1 MRRFIA
7 FFIKYPI
14 WSNAILIVTAIAGV
28 LSLAT
33 MHRSFFPEMDPNKI
47 YVSVAYPGASPE
59 EIEEGITTRVEEA
72 LVGLEGI
79 KETSSK
85 SSENITNIDIEA
97 YEGVNLNE
105 LLQDVKNAVDGINT
119 MPSGAEQPVI
129 FAQKARG
136 MAGMGGS
143 VGFVSLHG
151 PDDLEKLKEVADQ
164 IEQDM
169 LASKKLSQIEVL
181 GYPPQIIAI
190 DIRENDLLRYG
201 ITFDQISSIVRASN
215 QDISAGSIKSNK
227 EELYIRSMQ
236 KSTDP
241 EVIKNYVIRALPD
254 GQVIYLKDV
263 ADVNLEFSDIP
274 LKGYVNGE
282 RSITFAIK
290 KLGSE
295 DIKVISSYI
304 KEYIKDFNAEDN
316 GFEMQT
322 LFMFSDMLDQRI
334 DMLTSNLLLGLFL
347 VCIVLGFFLSLRLS
361 LWVAFGI
368 PFSMVGMFA
377 LGALYGM
384 TVNMISLFGMILVVG
399 ILVDDGIVIAEN
411 IYSHFERGKSPMRA
425 ALDGTMEVL
434 SSVFTSVLTTVVAFG
449 FLLFVGG
456 DMAMMEEMAF
466 SVVACLIFSLV
477 EAFLIL
483 PAHLSHKYIL
493 KPVEVSWYQKIRAKI
508 NGGIDKVRNGY
519 EKVVRVFTKRYRFT
533 VWGPMVFIVLIL
545 GLTIAG
551 IIKTAFYPNIPF
563 DNVGIDVAFK
573 PGDREDQTESFLWYV
588 DSIVD
593 GYGDELLEEFGDT
606 IITYSSLN
614 LGSTERIGERGSH
627 CGNIRVSVKENDFI
641 STLDISTELK
651 KRIPK
656 DSLNKLE
663 KFSIGGDT
671 PFGRDISLSLQSED
685 GEQLNA
691 ATKWLLEKVRAI
703 PEVKDIND
711 NSGLGLRE
719 VHLNIKPK
727 AYMLGL
733 NESSILSQIRQGF
746 FGHEIQRVIL
756 GRDEVKLWTR
766 YPIQDRNSIGDLE
779 DLRIKTANGQEF
791 PLIELADYKIKRGKV
806 TIRHINGKQEV
817 RVFGSLYNGE
827 LSSVINADIKREY
840 LDHIEEFFPKV
851 SYKIKGQAER
861 AADSASRLMIAFT
874 LGIFLILIILSLNF
888 SSFYQARLIMMVI
901 PVGIISAILGHGI
914 VGIPFSMFSFWGV
927 IALVGIL
934 VNDAVVMLDQYNRN
948 LKKGMTPSE
957 AGVAAGKSR
966 FRPIILTSLTTVAGL
981 FPLIYLETSFQAQFL
996 IPMAVSVA
1004 YGVLFGT
1011 LILLFFFPPLLRYFA
1026 DIRRARWWLWR
1037 GGEMAPTSIEVEP
1050 VIKHAKRVAEM
1061 GNLEEDEI
1069 GLDFHKV
1076 REDEKKNSDDEFGF
1090 DDI

>member
-1 MRRFIA
+1 MRKFIA

-14 WSNAILIVTAIAGV
+14 WSNAILIVTAMAGL
-28 LSLAT
+28 LSLFT
-33 MHRSFFPEMDPNKI
+33 MHRSFFPELDPNRI
-47 YVSVAYPGASPE
+47 YVNVVYPGASPE
-59 EIEEGITTRVEEA
+59 EIEEGITTRIEEA

-79 KETSSK
+79 KETSST
-85 SSENITNIDIEA
+85 SSENLSNINIEA
-97 YEGVNLNE
+97 FEETDLNE
-105 LLQDVKNAVDGINT
+105 LLQEVKNAVDGINS
-119 MPSGAEQPVI
+119 MPAGAERPIV

-136 MAGMGGS
+136 MAGMGGT
-143 VGFVSLHG
+143 VGFISLHG
-151 PDDLEKLKEVADQ
+151 PDDLELLKEVADK

-169 LASKKLSQIEVL
+169 LSSKKLSQVEVI

-201 ITFDQISSIVRASN
+201 ITFDQISNIVRSSN
-215 QDISAGSIKSNK
+215 LDMSAGSIKSNK
-227 EELYIRSMQ
+227 EELYIRSMS

-241 EVIKNYVIRALPD
+241 EVIKEYVIRALPD
-254 GQVIYLKDV
+254 GQLIRLKDV
-263 ADVNLEFSDIP
+263 ADVNFEFSDIP
-274 LKGYVNGE
+274 IKGYVNGE
-282 RSITFAIK
+282 RSITFLIK

-295 DIKVISSYI
+295 DIKDISYYA
-304 KEYIKDFNAEDN
+304 KEYVANFNKEDN

-334 DMLTSNLLLGLFL
+334 DMLTSNLLLGLLL

-368 PFSMVGMFA
+368 PFSMIGMFA
-377 LGALYGM
+377 LGGLYGM
-384 TVNMISLFGMILVVG
+384 TINMISLFGMILVVG

-434 SSVFTSVLTTVVAFG
+434 SSVFTSVLTTIVAFG

-466 SVVACLIFSLV
+466 SVIGCLIFSLV

-483 PAHLSHKYIL
+483 PAHLSHKHTLEPTKIN
-493 KPVEVSWYQKIRAKI
+493 WYKNTRDKI
-508 NGGIDKVRNGY
+508 NGGIDRLRNGY
-519 EKVVRVFTKRYRFT
+519 EKLARGFTKWYRFT
-533 VWGPMVFIVLIL
+533 VYGPMIFIVVII
-545 GLTIAG
+545 GLTVAG

-563 DNVGIDVAFK
+563 DNVGIDIAFK
-573 PGDREDQTESFLWYV
+573 PGDREDQTENFLWYL

-593 GYGDELLEEFGDT
+593 NYGEELIETYGDT
-606 IITYSSLN
+606 IITYNSLG

-641 STLDISTELK
+641 STLEISAALK
-651 KRIPK
+651 ARINK
-656 DSLNKLE
+656 DSLAKLE
-663 KFSIGGDT
+663 KFSIGGET
-671 PFGRDISLSLQSED
+671 PFGKDISLSLQSQD
-685 GEQLNA
+685 GEQLNS
-691 ATKWLLEKVRAI
+691 ATKWLLAKIKAI
-703 PEVKDIND
+703 PDIKDIND
-711 NSGLGLRE
+711 NAGLGLRE
-719 VHLNIKPK
+719 VHLTLKPK
-727 AYMLGL
+727 AFMLGL
-733 NESSILSQIRQGF
+733 NETAIITQIRQGF
-746 FGHEIQRVIL
+746 FGQEIQRVIL
-756 GRDEVKLWTR
+756 GRDEIKLWTR
-766 YPIQDRNSIGDLE
+766 YPLQDRNSIGDLE

-791 PLIELADYKIKRGKV
+791 PLNDLADYEIKRGKV
-806 TIRHINGKQEV
+806 SIRHINGKQEV
-817 RVFGSLYNGE
+817 RVFGSLFNGE

-840 LDHIEEFFPKV
+840 LDHIHEYYPKV
-851 SYKIKGQAER
+851 EYKIKGQAEK
-861 AADSASRLMIAFT
+861 AADSAGRLMIAFG
-874 LGIFLILIILSLNF
+874 LGVFLILIILSLNF

-901 PVGIISAILGHGI
+901 PIGIVSAILGHGI
-914 VGIPFSMFSFWGV
+914 VGIPFSMFSFWGI

-948 LKKGMTPSE
+948 LKGGMSPE
-957 AGVAAGKSR
+957 DAGIAAGKSR

-996 IPMAVSVA
+996 IPMAISVA

-1037 GGEMAPTSIEVEP
+1037 GGEHAPSRIEVEP
-1050 VIKHAKRVAEM
+1050 ITKHAKRVAEM
-1061 GNLEEDEI
+1061 NGMSYEIPESKQSTTIDNVDHDDSEFEDI
-1069 GLDFHKV
+1069 
-1076 REDEKKNSDDEFGF
+1076 
-1090 DDI
+1090 